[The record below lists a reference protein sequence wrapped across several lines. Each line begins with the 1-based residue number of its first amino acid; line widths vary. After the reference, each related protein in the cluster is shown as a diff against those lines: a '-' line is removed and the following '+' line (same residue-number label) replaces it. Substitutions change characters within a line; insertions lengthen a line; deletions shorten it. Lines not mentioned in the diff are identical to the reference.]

1 MVKSWLQGIHSKKF
15 LVIGY
20 SLFIHNINLYALYS
34 LRGFNTSQHL
44 LTHQMVSIRIRQ
56 LDENNNHG

>member
-1 MVKSWLQGIHSKKF
+1 MVKSWLQVIHSKKF

-34 LRGFNTSQHL
+34 LRGFNTYQHL
-44 LTHQMVSIRIRQ
+44 HTPNGIHQDRTTGWKQ
-56 LDENNNHG
+56 